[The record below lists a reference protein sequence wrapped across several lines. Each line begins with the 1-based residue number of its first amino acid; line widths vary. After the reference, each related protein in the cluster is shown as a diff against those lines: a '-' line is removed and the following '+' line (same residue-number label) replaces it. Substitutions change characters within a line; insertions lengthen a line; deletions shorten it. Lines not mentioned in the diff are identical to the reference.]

1 MSKKDFWW
9 QGLFACMVL
18 VPSFIGMAM
27 LLTDISASVKIAIFV
42 VLLANLCLFG
52 LGTQLSL
59 LDKLLEKYPPRTKKK
74 PEWEK
79 NPVLMQV
86 SREDTRQKEM
96 LSNISHEMK
105 TPLTTISGYAEMLA
119 YGMVAAE
126 DVPSI
131 AGKMLEESQRMLTM
145 IERTMES
152 ARTVSAAPQDAGE
165 SFAMDTAAMECIARL
180 EPMAQEKKINVQLI
194 GEGIFLYCPRDAF
207 DQIAYNLIE
216 NALKYTRSGGHV
228 CVEIKKIQGKKT
240 LIVRDNGIGIP
251 EKYLDRIYERFF
263 RGDQSHSRQV
273 EGNGLGLSIVKNQ
286 VDLLGGDIAIES
298 EVGTGTVVMVT
309 FP

>member
-1 MSKKDFWW
+1 MSNRDFWW

-27 LLTDISASVKIAIFV
+27 LLTDISPGVKIAIFV

-74 PEWEK
+74 PEREK
-79 NPVLMQV
+79 NPPPMQV
-86 SREDTRQKEM
+86 PREDTRQKEM

-119 YGMVAAE
+119 HGMVAAE

-152 ARTVSAAPQDAGE
+152 ARTVSAAPQNTDE

-180 EPMAQEKKINVQLI
+180 EPMAQEKKIDVQLI
-194 GEGIFLYCPRDAF
+194 GEGIFLHCNRDAF

-228 CVEIKKIQGKKT
+228 CVETKKIQGKKT

-251 EKYLDRIYERFF
+251 DKYLDRIYERFF

-298 EVGTGTVVMVT
+298 EVGTGTVVTVT

>member
-27 LLTDISASVKIAIFV
+27 LLTDISAGVKIAIFV

-74 PEWEK
+74 PEREK
-79 NPVLMQV
+79 NPVLMQLP
-86 SREDTRQKEM
+86 REDTRQKEM

-126 DVPSI
+126 DVSSI

-152 ARTVSAAPQDAGE
+152 ARTVSATPQDAGE
-165 SFAMDTAAMECIARL
+165 CFAMDTAAMECIARL

-194 GEGIFLYCPRDAF
+194 GEGIFLHCPRDAF

-228 CVEIKKIQGKKT
+228 CVETKKIQGKKT